1 MLSSNLKEGLIM
13 TNLKI
18 AETKTH
24 QTGNSVSVTL
34 PKKAGFL
41 NNEQVIIEKVDEDT
55 LIIRRAHSDK
65 NPWTSG
71 AYDNVDFRGQLDKIG
86 FNVGNEPRKGRE
98 L

>member
-1 MLSSNLKEGLIM
+1 MNS
-13 TNLKI
+13 LKI
-18 AETKTH
+18 ADTKTH
-24 QTGNSVSVTL
+24 KTGNSVSVTL
-34 PKKAGFL
+34 PKSTGFSS
-41 NNEQVIIEKVDEDT
+41 NEPVVIEKVNEDT
-55 LIIRRAHSDK
+55 LIIRRANSHK